1 MSIPGKHISEVACS
15 LPRAGNFFP
24 MYMYVTAGSWYL
36 LLLLRYVYTYEYIW
50 IGSILEVSRTNAVVS
65 LRGEVNA
72 VHAADL

>member
-1 MSIPGKHISEVACS
+1 
-15 LPRAGNFFP
+15 

-36 LLLLRYVYTYEYIW
+36 LLLLRYVYIYEYIW